1 MNHCP
6 HRALTLHQPPP
17 NRETLAS
24 EAEVWLEQYYAE
36 NSLRDGLCE
45 RKAEIFR
52 ELEQNGTYRQR
63 ADELAYGAKVAW
75 RNSVR
80 CVGRLHWKGLLVH
93 DCRHLQTADGVFV
106 ALLEHLR
113 LTANEGDIRP
123 VITVFA
129 PAASGQGGIRIWNHQ
144 LIEYACHRQPDGATV
159 GDPLNLEFTE
169 WVQALGWRGQME
181 DPFDLLPVVIQM
193 PGEAPRWFP
202 LPRGAVLQVPLRHP
216 EFTWFEDLRLQW
228 YATPVISD
236 MRMEVGGLSYA
247 AAPFGGWYVGS
258 EIGAR
263 DLADVKRYNLLP
275 AIAERMR
282 LDTRSDRTLWKD
294 RALVELNRAV
304 LFSFESSGIRMTD
317 HHAVT
322 RQFLRHQR
330 LEAREGRPTYADWSW
345 VVPPLSGATTPLFH
359 RSFENRILK
368 PNFFYQTP
376 AWKQDSA

>member
-1 MNHCP
+1 LKTP
-6 HRALTLHQPPP
+6 ILVFIKSHR
-17 NRETLAS
+17 
-24 EAEVWLEQYYAE
+24 
-36 NSLRDGLCE
+36 
-45 RKAEIFR
+45 
-52 ELEQNGTYRQR
+52 
-63 ADELAYGAKVAW
+63 
-75 RNSVR
+75 
-80 CVGRLHWKGLLVH
+80 
-93 DCRHLQTADGVFV
+93 
-106 ALLEHLR
+106 LLEPL
-113 LTANEGDIRP
+113 AQYW

-144 LIEYACHRQPDGATV
+144 LIEYACHQQPNGATV

-169 WVQALGWRGQME
+169 RVQALGWRGQME
-181 DPFDLLPVVIQM
+181 DPFDLLPVIIQM
-193 PGEAPRWFP
+193 PDEAPRWFP
-202 LPRGAVLQVPLRHP
+202 LPRGAVLQVPLRYP
-216 EFTWFEDLRLQW
+216 EFAWFEDLRLQW

-236 MRMEVGGLSYA
+236 MRLEVGGLSYP

-263 DLADVKRYNLLP
+263 VLADVKRYNLLP

-282 LDTRSDRTLWKD
+282 LDTRSERTLWKD

-317 HHAVT
+317 HHAVA

-368 PNFFYQTP
+368 PNFFYQTSV
-376 AWKQDSA
+376 WKQVPA